1 MLIVAALGGNALLR
15 RNESLDAEV
24 AQRNVTAAASV
35 LADLAREHQIVVT
48 HGNGPQIGLLALQSE
63 AFRDVRT
70 YPLDILGAESEG
82 MIGYLLERELGNAL
96 GERQVATL
104 ITQTVVDALDPAF
117 QRPSKP
123 IGPEYDATRAKALAR
138 DRGWTVAPDGS
149 QWRRVVASPTP
160 RSIVELPTI
169 RVLLDHGVV
178 VVCAG
183 GGGIPVVV
191 DSFGARHGVEAVVDK
206 DLASALLARQL
217 SADLLLLLTDVP
229 AVQLDW
235 GTPKARPVHEISTN
249 ELRHHQFAAGS
260 MGPKVEAAARVR
272 EDDRGSRGDRR
283 SRRCLRDR
291 RGECRNAGDA
301 VRPGVARETAG
312 PARTGVMAGVPS
324 CNRNGGPYEYP
335 GVLVGRPRDR
345 STGREGAARVA

>member
-15 RNESLDAEV
+15 RHESLDAEV
-24 AQRNVTAAASV
+24 AQRNVKVAAAA
-35 LADLAREHQIVVT
+35 LAAVAREHQLVIT

-63 AFRDVRT
+63 AYRDVRT
-70 YPLDILGAESEG
+70 YPLDVLGAESEG

-96 GERQVATL
+96 GERPVATL

-123 IGPEYDATRAKALAR
+123 IGPVYDVDRAQALASE
-138 DRGWTVAPDGS
+138 RGWTVAPDG
-149 QWRRVVASPTP
+149 QDWRRVVASPTP

-169 RVLLDHGVV
+169 RLLLDHRIV

-183 GGGIPVVV
+183 GGGVPVVV

-229 AVQLDW
+229 AVELDW
-235 GTPKARPVHEISTN
+235 GTPEARPVRTITTS
-249 ELRHHQFAAGS
+249 ELKRHQFAAGS
-260 MGPKVEAAARVR
+260 MGPKVEAAASFVTST
-272 EDDRGSRGDRR
+272 RGRACIGA
-283 SRRCLRDR
+283 L
-291 RGECRNAGDA
+291 GEAMAIVDG
-301 VRPGVARETAG
+301 TAG
-312 PARTGVMAGVPS
+312 STVV
-324 CNRNGGPYEYP
+324 
-335 GVLVGRPRDR
+335 RD
-345 STGREGAARVA
+345 AN